1 METHLQ
7 HTNEWG
13 GEVMGEVFLSVKDI
27 PLDSQE
33 NYKWIDARFNLQNSA
48 EGSTV
53 YQKQHIAEAVFWD
66 LEKDLSDM
74 EQHAGRHPM
83 PTKDKLQALFERNGL
98 QMDDSILVYD
108 QGGTPFAAR
117 AWWLL
122 KYGGFQKVQIVQE
135 GYNALVNEGFKTSND
150 LPVVQQTSLNL
161 KWQEHLY
168 ADRIAVKEI
177 VDGHVDR
184 TLLDARS
191 NARYKG
197 DIEPIDK
204 IAGHIP
210 GAINYDWEQLL
221 QDGKLCPNESLLELV
236 SKKEPITVYCGSGV
250 TAAPLF
256 AMLKEMAYEDIQL
269 YTGSYSDWIQHFEIE
284 KA

>member
-27 PLDSQE
+27 SLDSQE
-33 NYKWIDARFNLQNSA
+33 NFKWIDARFNLQNSA
-48 EGSTV
+48 EGSTA
-53 YQKQHIAEAVFWD
+53 YQKQHIAEAVYWD

-83 PTKDKLQALFERNGL
+83 PTKDKLQSLFERSGL
-98 QMDDSILVYD
+98 QMADTILVYD

-135 GYNALVNEGFKTSND
+135 GYPALVNAGFKTSNE
-150 LPVVQQTSLNL
+150 LTVVQRSNLNL

-168 ADRIAVKEI
+168 ANRTAVKEI

-197 DIEPIDK
+197 DIEPIDQ